1 MESTKAGVVVS
12 TREHKEDM
20 VSSLK
25 NQVVFVPLVI
35 ESLGI
40 SALCAKRNLCT
51 INFHTTLSSGFDNKM
66 AHHKL
71 TEQLSLQLY
80 NYGNVLH

>member
-1 MESTKAGVVVS
+1 MASTKAGIVGS

-25 NQVVFVPLVI
+25 NQVVFAPLVI

-40 SALCAKRNLCT
+40 S
-51 INFHTTLSSGFDNKM
+51 TLLLKEISAS
-66 AHHKL
+66 
-71 TEQLSLQLY
+71 
-80 NYGNVLH
+80 